1 MNLTDIY
8 RIFHLV
14 SAEGTSFSSAFG
26 IFSRIDHVI
35 GYKANINKL
44 KKIEVIPTIFS
55 NHNDMKLDISKRKVR
70 GSINLWKLDNVLLS
84 NHWVKEEMKGEI
96 KIMLKM
102 KIKMEI

>member
-1 MNLTDIY
+1 M
-8 RIFHLV
+8 
-14 SAEGTSFSSAFG
+14 
-26 IFSRIDHVI
+26 I

-44 KKIEVIPTIFS
+44 KKIEIIPTIFA
-55 NHNDMKLDISKRKVR
+55 NHNDMKLDIRKRKVR
-70 GSINLWKLDNVLLS
+70 GSMNLWKLDNVLLS